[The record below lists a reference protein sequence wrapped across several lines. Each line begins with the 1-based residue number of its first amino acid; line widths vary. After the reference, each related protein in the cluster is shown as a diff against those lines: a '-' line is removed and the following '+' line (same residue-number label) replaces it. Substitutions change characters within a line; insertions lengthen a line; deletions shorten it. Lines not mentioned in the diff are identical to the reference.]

1 MEKMDKLFRASFE
14 TDGYL
19 HVPGALRPSRVAAVT
34 QAVQEIFDAH
44 RTSRHSH
51 DLVLSNILRADRQT
65 AASSK
70 GEFSFQVEH
79 AFRHSEELRT
89 LALCEDIRAMLRLV
103 DDRPALLF
111 DDQCYFKPERC
122 GGPTYLHRD
131 SDFFGQLA
139 VTTIWIPLTPARE
152 ESGCLYF
159 VPGSHRKQDTELRV
173 RRRTEAPRGDPNT
186 DRELDFFYE
195 FDPQTLH
202 AVPLRCD
209 PCDAVIIH
217 RNVLHASMSNSSNQP
232 RYSYLM
238 EFLPEDDVS
247 RYRAVHPGVFE
258 YHGRLANMVPLG

>member
-1 MEKMDKLFRASFE
+1 METMHKLSQALFE
-14 TDGYL
+14 RDGYL
-19 HVPGALRPSRVAAVT
+19 HIPGALQPSRVAVVT
-34 QAVQEIFDAH
+34 QAVIEIFDAL
-44 RTSRHSH
+44 RTSQNAH
-51 DLVLSNILRADRQT
+51 DLVLSNILRADRQA

-79 AFRHSEELRT
+79 AFRHSDELRA
-89 LALCEDIRAMLRLV
+89 LALCEDVRSMLMMI
-103 DDRPALLF
+103 DDHPALLF
-111 DDQCYFKPERC
+111 DDQCYFKPEHC

-139 VTTIWIPLTPARE
+139 VTTIWIPLTPTTE
-152 ESGCLYF
+152 ESCCLYF
-159 VPGSHRKQDTELRV
+159 VPGSHRQKDAELGV
-173 RRRTEAPRGDPNT
+173 RRRTEPPRADPNT

-238 EFLPEDDVS
+238 EFIPEDDVS
-247 RYRAVHPGVFE
+247 RYRADHPGVFE
-258 YHGRLANMVPLG
+258 YHDRLVNMVPVG